1 MNNINKPV
9 LLIGGSGV
17 VGKWVTRHLRSL
29 LPDLPIV
36 IGGRNLNK
44 AEEIANEIGN
54 ASAVTIDLTREDLG
68 LTHEQFSSIG
78 VFFRDK
84 TFNIQKFAQ
93 NKHIPFVAITGS
105 IPVMGEDMA
114 TYVYGPQASPVV
126 FASHWMA
133 GISIILAIEDAKK
146 FKTIDNISMV
156 ANYDMADEGGVTMEE
171 MEDLFPSSLAPMV
184 VKDGIWKW
192 ELAQEAAEGV
202 EQELPA
208 TSVVDILSLGLA
220 TEAKAARF
228 VLTYDDSP
236 GTKAGNSASHT
247 VTTELRGEKA
257 DGTSTTIR
265 REIEAPQGQAYL
277 VGLGAAIVMEQLLV
291 QKLKPGV
298 YFPEKFITAEIIE
311 TRLKEYGVEF
321 K

>member
-1 MNNINKPV
+1 MKKTNKPA

-29 LPDLPIV
+29 QPDLPIV

-44 AEEIANEIGN
+44 AEEIAAEIGN
-54 ASAVTIDLTREDLG
+54 ASVVKIDLTRDDLG
-68 LTHEQFSSIG
+68 LPHAEFSSIG
-78 VFFRDK
+78 VFFRDR

-93 NKHIPFVAITGS
+93 NNHIPFLAITGS

-114 TYVYGPQASPVV
+114 AYVYGPQASPVV

-133 GISIILAIEDAKK
+133 GIPIVLALKDAKQ
-146 FKTIDNISMV
+146 FKNIDTINMV

-184 VKDGIWKW
+184 VKDGIWGW
-192 ELAQEAAEGV
+192 EPTQETFEGV
-202 EQELPA
+202 EKEPDA
-208 TSVVDILSLGLA
+208 TSVVDILSIGLG
-220 TEAKAARF
+220 TNAKASRF
-228 VLTYDDSP
+228 VLTYDESP
-236 GTKAGNSASHT
+236 GTKAGNRASHT
-247 VTTELRGEKA
+247 VTTEIRGEKE
-257 DGTSTTIR
+257 DGTQTTIR

-277 VGLGAAIVMEQLLV
+277 VGLGAAIVLEQLVV
-291 QKLKPGV
+291 QALKPGV
-298 YFPEKFITAEIIE
+298 YFPEKFVSAEIVE
-311 TRLKEYGVEF
+311 SRLNEYGIEV